1 MVICW
6 DREEY
11 LASDSKIIIHS
22 HCHYHPDYHSQP
34 EQSGNFGLK
43 NSSRSYSMLAILMKF
58 SISLALIGSCPF
70 VRVFYWITDLARHRA
85 KSAID
90 WSVVSCQTI
99 QIFYYYSIGIH
110 QIRFSKFDWVLFYR
124 GKHESFC
131 VGVMILKTCTHPM
144 TWKLEIFAQTK
155 ISTRNIEQVIFA
167 LQQLCF
173 VATDVVNIHISPQN
187 GPVKSPVSV
196 CWKLKT
202 YICNKYSFQRSIIVT
217 LRQSCGDGAASVRT
231 WAQSPASLWST
242 PLATASSLIQ
252 LPPPNKQ
259 AASQSPN
266 KMTASS
272 ENLRA

>member
-1 MVICW
+1 MPFCPSILLVH
-6 DREEY
+6 R
-11 LASDSKIIIHS
+11 
-22 HCHYHPDYHSQP
+22 
-34 EQSGNFGLK
+34 SGETPGQVCNWL
-43 NSSRSYSMLAILMKF
+43 
-58 SISLALIGSCPF
+58 
-70 VRVFYWITDLARHRA
+70 
-85 KSAID
+85 
-90 WSVVSCQTI
+90 VSCQTI
-99 QIFYYYSIGIH
+99 QIFYYYSIGFH

-144 TWKLEIFAQTK
+144 TWKLEIFAHK
-155 ISTRNIEQVIFA
+155 KNKYQVEILSRFS

-173 VATDVVNIHISPQN
+173 VATNVVNISPKN
-187 GPVKSPVSV
+187 VGPVKSPVTV

-231 WAQSPASLWST
+231 RARARPVSGARTRHCQC
-242 PLATASSLIQ
+242 LIQ
-252 LPPPNKQ
+252 LPPTNKQ